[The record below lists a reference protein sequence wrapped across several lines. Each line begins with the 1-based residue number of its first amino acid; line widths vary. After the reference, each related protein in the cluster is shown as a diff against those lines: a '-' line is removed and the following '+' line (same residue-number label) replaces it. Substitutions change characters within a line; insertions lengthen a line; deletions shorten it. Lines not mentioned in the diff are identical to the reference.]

1 MVVTIAPNELGPL
14 KTVMRDLQLAAASY
28 YAATASGGEL
38 GSTVR
43 SFITNCQTLNDWLT
57 SAVIDK
63 ATYKALFSSPRHDG
77 ADVIDAV
84 KYVRNVSQHV
94 LHVVK
99 PSDSV
104 TLVGGT
110 FGYRAYL
117 QWESVPEG
125 VHAQLHRGT
134 QGLLPA
140 YRANLEG
147 KEVMS
152 TMMAVLRFFADV
164 TPSIIHRDQHGEWT
178 GFPLMSQPGISDPL
192 HPEEPRGNIEQA
204 RAWMD
209 NRRPNGDSRLIC
221 GQVSIKGVPYV
232 YGYTFVGRLA
242 FTPFYETIPQIHHDI
257 ALGFPY
263 LEGTLSAHATDVS
276 EEHPDAL
283 QGQVVGSRE
292 DLASWT
298 TPVARIESMD
308 DWCSP
313 GLDRDSW
320 DRRCGLEAG
329 VLVPDFMA
337 YGIRRARRLNALA
350 PTRRH

>member
-1 MVVTIAPNELGPL
+1 MVVTIAPNELSPL
-14 KTVMRDLQLAAASY
+14 KTIMRDLQLAAANY

-57 SAVIDK
+57 SSIIDA
-63 ATYKALFSSPRHDG
+63 ATYKTSFRSPRLDG
-77 ADVIDAV
+77 AGVIEAI
-84 KYVRNVSQHV
+84 KYVRNISQHV
-94 LHVVK
+94 LHVVE
-99 PSDSV
+99 PSDTV

-110 FGYRAYL
+110 FGYRTYL
-117 QWESVPEG
+117 QWEPVPEG
-125 VHAQLHRGT
+125 VHAQLHRVT

-140 YRANLEG
+140 YQANLEG
-147 KEVMS
+147 KEMMS
-152 TMMAVLRFFADV
+152 TMMAVLRFFSKV
-164 TPSIIHRDQHGEWT
+164 TPSIVHRDQYGEWT

-192 HPEEPRGNIEQA
+192 HPEEPRGNIQQA

-209 NRRPNGDSRLIC
+209 NRRPNGDSRVIC
-221 GQVSIKGVPYV
+221 GQVSIDEVPYV

-242 FTPFYETIPQIHHDI
+242 FTPFYETVPQIHRDI

-263 LEGTLSAHATDVS
+263 LKGTLSAHAIDVS

-292 DLASWT
+292 DLADWT
-298 TPVARIESMD
+298 TPVGRIESVE

-329 VLVPDFMA
+329 TLVPDFVA
-337 YGIRRARRLNALA
+337 YGIRRARRLNALV
-350 PTRRH
+350 PPRHH